1 MVEVSLE
8 EEPPAPPDR
17 FAGGGESRVIEV
29 APGEGLTVIPE
40 VVGVLNLHQHPQHVA
55 VETRRK
61 EDGGIMVVIVLA
73 PEDCF

>member
-1 MVEVSLE
+1 VSLE

-17 FAGGGESRVIEV
+17 FGGGGRVVEV

-40 VVGVLNLHQHPQHVA
+40 VVGLLNLHQSPQRVA
-55 VETRRK
+55 VETRPRG
-61 EDGGIMVVIVLA
+61 DGGIMVVIVLA